1 MKVEQICKQLFLTQF
16 SWYMMFGLVNVEMFE
31 IIPTLLN
38 YVFYLFHMMSGSK
51 VIKKGNDFVT
61 LHFA

>member
-1 MKVEQICKQLFLTQF
+1 
-16 SWYMMFGLVNVEMFE
+16 MMFGLVNVEMFE

-51 VIKKGNDFVT
+51 VIKKENDFVT